1 MKTQEQ
7 DKLKK
12 KKMHERH
19 RRNTRLKLFDNIAQQ
34 WTEVTILD
42 IKSFKPGFYVIL
54 MSHHQSR
61 ALCVFETNG

>member
-1 MKTQEQ
+1 
-7 DKLKK
+7 
-12 KKMHERH
+12 MHERH
-19 RRNTRLKLFDNIAQQ
+19 RRDTGLKLFGNIAQW

-42 IKSFKPGFYVIL
+42 IKSSKPGFYVIL